1 MAQACVIGH
10 VVSELE
16 LKVSANNNPYI
27 RFSLAERIGY
37 GLGEKARIQYIQ
49 VWAFG
54 NLARQLQ
61 SNSVV
66 KGSFIMA
73 SGSLELVDYTKKD
86 GVSRD
91 KQLKLILKDWDFVTD
106 PRDRRHKDRKQN
118 NASKPSKQTPA
129 AVEAIDGDREPLPG

>member
-1 MAQACVIGH
+1 MAHACVIGH

-16 LKVSANNNPYI
+16 LKMSANNNPYI

-37 GLGEKARIQYIQ
+37 GFGEKVRTQYIQ

-86 GVSRD
+86 GVTRD
-91 KQLKLILKDWDFVTD
+91 KQLKLVLKDWEFVPD
-106 PRDRRHKDRKQN
+106 PRDRRRKDRKQT
-118 NASKPSKQTPA
+118 NASKTSTQTPA
-129 AVEAIDGDREPLPG
+129 AVETIDGEREPLPG